1 MSRTKKWFINL
12 SFDFQNGNSFLVEV
26 IFQIEISMEVIA
38 QKMELIALFGIL
50 AQLLRKELF
59 AAHL

>member
-1 MSRTKKWFINL
+1 MAA
-12 SFDFQNGNSFLVEV
+12 FLVEV